1 MSRLKIGKV
10 GKGEPKREAVQ
21 RLRLAPIATEVSSSE
36 AEHSV
41 VNGADKGGGLGGR
54 ETSAKLAPL
63 KSTAPR
69 LDRKQ
74 SCAEA
79 LSEICRVVVQQILHN
94 WAVVQG
100 SDDPE
105 GPHQM
110 RIGLRRL
117 RSALKSFRPVLDDG
131 SIRQIEEDA
140 RNLGRVLSELRD
152 ADVLATDIID
162 AVLAKHEDNADLVCL
177 KRALSENRIRCRLTV
192 REQLEGEEWV
202 ALRLKLAGLSE
213 LVKSPGDE
221 AGRKYRKKRIGKL
234 ASRALEK
241 QWRGVSKAAR
251 RLDELTVDERHA
263 LRKDLKTFRY
273 SAELFASLYPTK
285 DVRRFS
291 IKLRRLQDKFG
302 YLNDL
307 VVAQKLMSLGPDGAT
322 NALQL
327 QRAVGYVLGW
337 HTAHADDAWLDI
349 KKEWRL
355 LERAPMFW

>member
-1 MSRLKIGKV
+1 MN
-10 GKGEPKREAVQ
+10 EADE
-21 RLRLAPIATEVSSSE
+21 R
-36 AEHSV
+36 
-41 VNGADKGGGLGGR
+41 GGLGGH

-117 RSALKSFRPVLDDG
+117 RSALKSFRPVIDNELLRKID
-131 SIRQIEEDA
+131 EDA

-152 ADVLATDIID
+152 TDVLATDIMD
-162 AVLAKHEDNADLVCL
+162 TVLAKHEDNADLVSL
-177 KRALSENRIRCRLTV
+177 KRALSENRISCRLKV
-192 REQLEGEEWV
+192 RDQLESDEWG
-202 ALRLKLAGLSE
+202 AFRLKLTALSE
-213 LVKSPGDE
+213 IVKSPGDE

-241 QWRGVSKAAR
+241 QWRGVSKAGR

-322 NALQL
+322 DALQL

-355 LERAPMFW
+355 LERAPMFWSS

>member
-1 MSRLKIGKV
+1 MN
-10 GKGEPKREAVQ
+10 EAD
-21 RLRLAPIATEVSSSE
+21 E
-36 AEHSV
+36 
-41 VNGADKGGGLGGR
+41 GGGLGGH

-74 SCAEA
+74 TCAEA

-117 RSALKSFRPVLDDG
+117 RSALKSFRPVMDDE
-131 SIRQIEEDA
+131 SLRKIDEDA

-152 ADVLATDIID
+152 TDVLATDIMD
-162 AVLAKHEDNADLVCL
+162 TVLAEHEDNADLVSL
-177 KRALSENRIRCRLTV
+177 KRALSENRISCRLKV
-192 REQLEGEEWV
+192 RDQLESDEWG
-202 ALRLKLAGLSE
+202 AFRLKLNALSG
-213 LVKSPGDE
+213 LVKTRDE
-221 AGRKYRKKRIGKL
+221 AGRKGPKRRVSKL

-241 QWRGVSKAAR
+241 QWRSVAKAAR

-307 VVAQKLMSLGPDGAT
+307 VVARKLTLLEPDGT
-322 NALQL
+322 TDALQL

-349 KKEWRL
+349 KREWRL
-355 LERAPMFW
+355 LERAPRFWSS